1 MNKPKIDQVFRTNDG
16 ENHLT
21 MQAAMAHQLRL
32 EMEKA
37 DVSNVSDIS
46 DELAVNIA
54 FRNKFKNIL
63 KWMD

>member
-1 MNKPKIDQVFRTNDG
+1 MNRPKIDQTYRTNDG
-16 ENHLT
+16 AFHLT

-37 DVSNVSDIS
+37 DVSNVLDIS

-63 KWMD
+63 KWLD

>member
-63 KWMD
+63 RWLD